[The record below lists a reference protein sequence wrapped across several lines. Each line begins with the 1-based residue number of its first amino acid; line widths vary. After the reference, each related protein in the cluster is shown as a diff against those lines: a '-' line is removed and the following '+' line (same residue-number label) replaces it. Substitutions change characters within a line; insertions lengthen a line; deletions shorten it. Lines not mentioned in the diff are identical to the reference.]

1 MKLKTSLL
9 VSLSF
14 LLLTVSCKKDDTGT
28 GGGGSISIAAKTM
41 LNEPYGTDPLQKMD
55 IYLPA
60 DRSVNS
66 TKVIVL
72 IHGGGWTSG
81 DKNEFTSVVDS
92 LKKRLPGYAIFNIN
106 YRLASLGVNLFP
118 TQETDVKAAI
128 EFIYGNRN
136 TYLVSDKFVLIGASA
151 GGHLSLLHAYK
162 NSSPIKIK
170 AVVDFFGPTDMTDM
184 YNNPGSYPALAIALL
199 LGGTPATNPT
209 IYQQS
214 SPINFVNATT
224 CPTIIIQGGLDPL
237 VNATTQSL
245 ALKNKLTLASVVNQY
260 VLYPT
265 GGHGDW
271 DAATY
276 TDAYNK
282 IQAFLATN
290 VP

>member
-9 VSLSF
+9 VSVSF
-14 LLLTVSCKKDDTGT
+14 LILTVSCKKDDTGT
-28 GGGGSISIAAKTM
+28 GGGGSTSIAAKTM

-55 IYLPA
+55 IHLPA
-60 DRSVNS
+60 DRSVTS
-66 TKVIVL
+66 TKVIILV
-72 IHGGGWTSG
+72 HGGGWTTG
-81 DKNEFTSVVDS
+81 DKVDFAAVIDT

-106 YRLASLGVNLFP
+106 YRLASLGSNLFP
-118 TQETDVKAAI
+118 TQEIDVKAAVD
-128 EFIYGNRN
+128 FIYGNRN
-136 TYLVSDKFVLIGASA
+136 TYLVSDKFVMLGASA

-162 NSSPIKIK
+162 YNSPVKIK
-170 AVVDFFGPTDMTDM
+170 AVVDLFGPTDMADM
-184 YNNPGSYPALAIALL
+184 YNNPGAYPAITIALL
-199 LGGTPATNPT
+199 LSGTPATNPT
-209 IYQQS
+209 MYQQS
-214 SPINFVNATT
+214 SPINFVTAATP
-224 CPTIIIQGGLDPL
+224 PTIIIQGGLDPL
-237 VNATTQSL
+237 VNATSQSL